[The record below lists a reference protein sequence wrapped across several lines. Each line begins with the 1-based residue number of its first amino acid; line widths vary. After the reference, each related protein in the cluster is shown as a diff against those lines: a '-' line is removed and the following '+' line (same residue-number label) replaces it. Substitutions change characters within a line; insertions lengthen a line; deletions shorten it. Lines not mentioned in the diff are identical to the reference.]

1 MMFLSRLF
9 SRRKMRR
16 DAVARLEQCLN
27 RQSRQE
33 VFFSA
38 DRISD
43 TLDGRFESLTIHTA
57 LLIRRLRETGDEGKA
72 RAELLTQKLFST
84 FDHAL
89 RETGTSDLSVARKIR
104 LFAEAWYGRMKAYD
118 AALSSGEGLNE
129 VLARNLLTQASEAEL
144 VAMEKYVL
152 SADQHLAKQSDEAVL
167 NGEITWPDPSAFF

>member
-1 MMFLSRLF
+1 MMFLSRLC
-9 SRRKMRR
+9 SQRKERRE
-16 DAVARLEQCLN
+16 AVKRLEQCLN
-27 RQSRQE
+27 RQSRHE
-33 VFFSA
+33 TFFGP
-38 DRISD
+38 DMVSD
-43 TLDGRFESLTIHTA
+43 TLDGRFESLTLHTA
-57 LLIRRLRETGDEGKA
+57 LLIRRLRDTGDEGKG
-72 RAELLTQKLFST
+72 RSELLTKRLFSA

-129 VLARNLLTQASEAEL
+129 VLARNLLTRASEAEL